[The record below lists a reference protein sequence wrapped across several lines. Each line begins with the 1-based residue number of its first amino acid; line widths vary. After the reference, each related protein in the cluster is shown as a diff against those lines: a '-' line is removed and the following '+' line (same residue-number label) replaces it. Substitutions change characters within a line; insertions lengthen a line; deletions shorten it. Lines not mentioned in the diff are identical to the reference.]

1 MAGDGEEHEGASV
14 QERLIHAC
22 RTNDVGMLEQ
32 IVEEIG
38 DEEKVAKILNE
49 TKTVM
54 GNHLLHE
61 AALKGNYDAIDFLF
75 SQDGLECDPINR
87 IEGDTPV
94 HSAIRWTSQQTD
106 AEDRQ
111 LGAALVEMMLSDGA
125 STRIRNKQRR
135 TPLQL
140 VEVVDKG
147 NEALKDIIRR
157 QEYEELNRGDFVEA
171 DSVAAPVQQQQ
182 QVREESSDDDAEFS
196 GSDDEERAEWERR
209 RKAKGKRV

>member
-1 MAGDGEEHEGASV
+1 M
-14 QERLIHAC
+14 
-22 RTNDVGMLEQ
+22 
-32 IVEEIG
+32 
-38 DEEKVAKILNE
+38 
-49 TKTVM
+49 
-54 GNHLLHE
+54 
-61 AALKGNYDAIDFLF
+61 
-75 SQDGLECDPINR
+75 
-87 IEGDTPV
+87 

-157 QEYEELNRGDFVEA
+157 QEYEELNRGDFVDA
-171 DSVAAPVQQQQ
+171 DSVAAPASRQQA
-182 QVREESSDDDAEFS
+182 REESSDDDAEFS

-209 RKAKGKRV
+209 RKAKGKKV

>member
-1 MAGDGEEHEGASV
+1 MFNQKKKKKTRSKKTGKANHA
-14 QERLIHAC
+14 QIH
-22 RTNDVGMLEQ
+22 TTQTD
-32 IVEEIG
+32 
-38 DEEKVAKILNE
+38 
-49 TKTVM
+49 
-54 GNHLLHE
+54 
-61 AALKGNYDAIDFLF
+61 DAIDFLF

-87 IEGDTPV
+87 VEGDTPV

-147 NEALKDIIRR
+147 NEALKEIIRR
-157 QEYEELNRGDFVEA
+157 QEYEELNRGDFVDA
-171 DSVAAPVQQQQ
+171 DSVATPAVSQQ

-209 RKAKGKRV
+209 RKAKGKKI